1 MIRELTKIIQHRQL
15 TSDIYSLWLYA
26 PQIVVRTHPGQFIQ
40 LQISETFDPFLA
52 RPFSIADVKN
62 NEIRIIYRIRG
73 KGTYM
78 LKKKIVGEYLNVFGP
93 LGKAIEKPKHKKITL
108 IAGGIGIAP
117 LLYLAKCLKD
127 KYEINLFYGTR
138 TKKDLILLDE
148 FKLLCQKIS
157 LATED
162 GTKGHKGLVT
172 DLLDPIKLS
181 QTTVFTCGP
190 KLMLKKVQNLLWQN
204 SQIKVF
210 GFLEEMLGCGCGLC
224 FTCAVRKKESSE
236 GYYHICTDGP
246 VFDLASIEL

>member
-1 MIRELTKIIQHRQL
+1 MIRERTRIIQHQHL
-15 TSDIYSLWLYA
+15 TPEIYSLWLSA
-26 PQIVVRTHPGQFIQ
+26 PKIAQHSKPGQFLQ

-52 RPFSIADVKN
+52 RPFSIADVQTDKV
-62 NEIRIIYRIRG
+62 RIIYRIRG
-73 KGTYM
+73 KGTNM
-78 LKKKIVGEYLNVFGP
+78 LKTKKVGEYLSVLGP
-93 LGKAIEKPKHKKITL
+93 LGKAIEKPKYKKITL

-148 FKLLCQKIS
+148 FKLLCRKIS

-162 GTKGHKGLVT
+162 GTKGHRGLVT
-172 DLLDPIKLS
+172 DLLDSNKLS

-236 GYYHICTDGP
+236 DYYHICTDGP
-246 VFDLASIEL
+246 VFDLSSIEL